1 MKKNTLLNIAIG
13 ICKFMRLFYFIIFLL
28 LTGLFVHF
36 QVSPSSYEN
45 LDIKTKLNDN
55 GISLG
60 STTSYK
66 MHVDGK
72 APEDSDVFVLNKL
85 KWSSLYFN
93 YIKFTVLLLLIYL
106 CVKEFQK
113 VIDSVKEIKTFQ
125 KVNVSSF
132 KKIGKYLLIISVL
145 MGYSSL
151 TFQGGGK
158 SGFHISFTPLALSLL
173 AYIMAEI
180 FKEGNNLLEEYKL
193 TV

>member
-13 ICKFMRLFYFIIFLL
+13 ICKFLRLLYFIFFLI
-28 LTGLFVHF
+28 LTGLFIHF
-36 QVSPSSYEN
+36 QVSPESYEN
-45 LDIKTKLNDN
+45 VDINSKFNDS
-55 GISLG
+55 GIFLRS
-60 STTSYK
+60 TSYK
-66 MHVDGK
+66 IHVNGK

-93 YIKFTVLLLLIYL
+93 YIKFSLLLLLIYL

-113 VIDSVKEIKTFQ
+113 IIDSVKEIKTFQ

-132 KKIGKYLLIISVL
+132 KKIGKYLLIVSVL
-145 MGYSSL
+145 MGYSSF

-158 SGFHISFTPLALSLL
+158 SDFYISFTPIVLSLL

-180 FKEGNNLLEEYKL
+180 FKEGNNLLEENKL

>member
-1 MKKNTLLNIAIG
+1 MKKNTLLNIAIV
-13 ICKFMRLFYFIIFLL
+13 ICKFLRLFYFIIFLI
-28 LTGLFVHF
+28 LTGLFIHF

-45 LDIKTKLNDN
+45 VDFKTKLNDN
-55 GISLG
+55 GIIMG
-60 STTSYK
+60 STSYK
-66 MHVDGK
+66 IHVDGK
-72 APEDSDVFVLNKL
+72 SPDDSDVFVLNKL
-85 KWSSLYFN
+85 KLSSLYFN
-93 YIKFTVLLLLIYL
+93 YLKFNAFLLLIYL

-113 VIDSVKEIKTFQ
+113 VIDSVKKIKTFQ

-145 MGYSSL
+145 MGYSSF

-158 SGFHISFTPLALSLL
+158 SGFHIYFTPLVLSLL